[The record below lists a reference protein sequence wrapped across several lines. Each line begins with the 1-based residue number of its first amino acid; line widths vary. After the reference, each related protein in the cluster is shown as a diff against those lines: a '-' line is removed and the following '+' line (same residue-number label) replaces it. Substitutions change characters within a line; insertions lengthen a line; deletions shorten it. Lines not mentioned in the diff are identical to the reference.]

1 MSLPRYDLLL
11 IVLIG
16 LWPSTFVIQSQM
28 AKVNESVCTPAAQ
41 QHVNSSH
48 SFSIANCST
57 TVKDMQWHLVP
68 GRIKIPDGSQHSVL
82 PAG

>member
-28 AKVNESVCTPAAQ
+28 AKINESVCTPAAQ
-41 QHVNSSH
+41 QHVNSL
-48 SFSIANCST
+48 
-57 TVKDMQWHLVP
+57 TVSLLQTAVP
-68 GRIKIPDGSQHSVL
+68 Q
-82 PAG
+82 